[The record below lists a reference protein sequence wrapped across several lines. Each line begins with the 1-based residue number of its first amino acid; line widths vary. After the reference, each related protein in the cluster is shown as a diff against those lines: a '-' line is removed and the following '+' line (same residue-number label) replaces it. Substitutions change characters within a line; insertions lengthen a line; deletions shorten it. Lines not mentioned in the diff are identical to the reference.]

1 METVLV
7 SGGSGFLGGRCVVEL
22 LRRGYAVRTT
32 VRDLAKEEEVR
43 GRVGSEIDPGDRLAV
58 LAADLRS
65 DEGWADAVAGCEY
78 VLHVASP
85 FPAAQP
91 KDPDELIVPAREGT
105 LRVLRAALDA
115 GVRRVVVTSSVAA
128 VRGSADS
135 APGPLTEA
143 DWSDPDDLKLTP
155 YARSKTIAERAAW
168 DLVRERGKEEKLAV
182 VNPGAI
188 LGPVLGGESSSSL
201 ALVERLL
208 KGMPGTPRIGFSVVD
223 VRDVAELQILAMTA
237 PEAGGERYLAVARFQ
252 WMADIAAVLRERLG
266 PEAAKVPKR
275 SVPNLLVRGMALFD
289 PAARS
294 VVGQLG
300 KRVELSNAKAKALG
314 WEPRPVEETIVDCGR
329 SLARM
334 RMRAAVLEEFGEPLA
349 VQEVELAEPRA
360 GEVLVR
366 LHACGVC
373 HTDLYTAS
381 GADPS
386 GYAPTVLGHEGA
398 GVVEAV
404 GTGRRLAG
412 TGRSRRHPLLAPV
425 PRVRPLPRPAH
436 QPLPG
441 DPRGAEQGTPAR
453 RHDAD
458 LPRR

>member
-32 VRDLAKEEEVR
+32 VRDLNKEEEVR
-43 GRVGSEIDPGDRLAV
+43 ARVGSELDPGDRLTV

-65 DEGWADAVAGCEY
+65 DDGWADAVAGCEH

-135 APGPLTEA
+135 APAPLTEA
-143 DWSDPDDLKLTP
+143 DWSDPDDPELTP

-168 DLVRERGKEEKLAV
+168 GLVRERGEEEKLAV

-188 LGPVLGGESSSSL
+188 LGPVLGGEHSTSL

-208 KGMPGTPRIGFSVVD
+208 NGMPGTPRIGFSVVD
-223 VRDVAELQILAMTA
+223 VRDVADLHILAMTA
-237 PEAGGERYLAVARFQ
+237 PEAGGERYLAVERFQ
-252 WMADIAAVLRERLG
+252 WMADVAAVLRERLG

-275 SVPNLLVRGMALFD
+275 AIPDFLVRGMALFD

-300 KRVELSNAKAKALG
+300 KRVELSNAKARALG
-314 WEPRPVEETIVDCGR
+314 WEPRPVEETIADTGR
-329 SLARM
+329 SLAR
-334 RMRAAVLEEFGEPLA
+334 
-349 VQEVELAEPRA
+349 
-360 GEVLVR
+360 
-366 LHACGVC
+366 
-373 HTDLYTAS
+373 
-381 GADPS
+381 
-386 GYAPTVLGHEGA
+386 
-398 GVVEAV
+398 
-404 GTGRRLAG
+404 
-412 TGRSRRHPLLAPV
+412 
-425 PRVRPLPRPAH
+425 
-436 QPLPG
+436 
-441 DPRGAEQGTPAR
+441 
-453 RHDAD
+453 
-458 LPRR
+458 